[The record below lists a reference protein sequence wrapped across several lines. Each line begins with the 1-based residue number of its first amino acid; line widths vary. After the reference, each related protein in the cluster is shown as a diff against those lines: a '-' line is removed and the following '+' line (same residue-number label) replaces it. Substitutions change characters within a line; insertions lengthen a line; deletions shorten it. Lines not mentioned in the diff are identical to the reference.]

1 MWWLLA
7 AVSHFSMIGFAV
19 DSRNPDTFAN
29 DLIKYAETC
38 EPISL
43 QGEHRICVISDKSGA
58 EIWVGLD
65 AKPPNQF
72 EAQTFN
78 PALRGKGRTRII
90 VDSDVSSAEWKPL
103 EITVQAQ
110 FAEAKTPLI
119 FELADPREASAFVPK
134 AKLEVDL
141 TGFADEVEIFD
152 SETAYYESQRSKEV
166 RFASNHFIPSGM
178 FKESEAD
185 KTPTPHALFAGTILD
200 SELRQN
206 DRGKAQYWWVLV
218 RIYDGAVINV
228 VADPSMVKSRP
239 PKGGILS
246 ASVWLSGR
254 IVRP

>member
-1 MWWLLA
+1 MWWVLA

-19 DSRNPDTFAN
+19 DSRNPETFAD

-38 EPISL
+38 EPLLL
-43 QGEHRICVISDKSGA
+43 QADHRICVISDRSGA

-65 AKPPNQF
+65 AKAGQF

-78 PALRGKGRTRII
+78 PALRGKGRTQVI
-90 VDSDVSSAEWKPL
+90 VDGDVSAAQWKPF
-103 EITVQAQ
+103 EITIQAE

-119 FELADPREASAFVPK
+119 FELADPREASAFLPK

-141 TGFADEVEIFD
+141 TGFADEVEIFE
-152 SETAYYESQRSKEV
+152 SETAYYASQQTKEV
-166 RFASNHFIPSGM
+166 KFASNHFIPSGM

-206 DRGKAQYWWVLV
+206 ERGKAQYWWVLV
-218 RIYDGAVINV
+218 RTYDGAVVNV
-228 VADPSMVKSRP
+228 VADPAMVKSRP

-246 ASVWLSGR
+246 GSFWLSGR
-254 IVRP
+254 LVRR